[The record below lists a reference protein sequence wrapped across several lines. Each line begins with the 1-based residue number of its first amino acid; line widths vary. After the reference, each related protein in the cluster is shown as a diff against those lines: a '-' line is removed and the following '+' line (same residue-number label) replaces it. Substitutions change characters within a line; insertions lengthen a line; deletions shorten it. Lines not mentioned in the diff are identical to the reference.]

1 MKKII
6 TLFWLIAVTTTLQA
20 QKAQML
26 FYGVVEEGV
35 LTDPNSDD
43 DLSNKKQKNRP
54 LSHVTVHVYAGGEL
68 LSSSESKESGFY
80 GVLLKSGGNYE
91 VVFEKNGYFSKTYSM
106 NCRNL
111 LHPADGSALKCPLD
125 VDLFKAVDNAELKK
139 ISERPY
145 GVCSV
150 SRNDIQWNKETMMKN
165 RVEFFEVAQPIYLQN
180 TK

>member
-26 FYGVVEEGV
+26 FYGVVEEGI

-43 DLSNKKQKNRP
+43 ALSNKKQKNRP
-54 LSHVTVHVYAGGEL
+54 LSQVTVHVYAGGEL

-111 LHPADGSALKCPLD
+111 LHPADGSALKCPG
-125 VDLFKAVDNAELKK
+125 FNFAEAC
-139 ISERPY
+139 IHPRASEYMAGLQGREPPKRT
-145 GVCSV
+145 SV
-150 SRNDIQWNKETMMKN
+150 LARHC
-165 RVEFFEVAQPIYLQN
+165 Y
-180 TK
+180 